1 MSYNN
6 APLQATSKYL
16 DRFPEIENKRRKK
29 YAAMV
34 SAMDDG
40 VGRVMNA
47 IKSAGQE
54 ENTIVVFLSDNGG
67 PVNKNGS
74 KISFERW
81 KKRFI

>member
-1 MSYNN
+1 
-6 APLQATSKYL
+6 
-16 DRFPEIENKRRKK
+16 
-29 YAAMV
+29 MV

-67 PVNKNGS
+67 PVHKMVP
-74 KISFERW
+74 KIFL
-81 KKRFI
+81 